1 MQESKLQKGER
12 FPNLR
17 YFIIYGMIYEIS
29 LRLYNP
35 YQVKFLERIGGDEFH
50 ISLFNSMPGLI
61 MVFTVLPVLLWLRH
75 LDAKKMTSWA
85 TLLQRVFVLSYALV
99 PFVPL
104 EIQPWVFIGI
114 TALLSIPMALYT
126 NSFQSLTGDLFTPE
140 NRAQAIGAKSKF
152 SVPVIMAIVFIT
164 GQILTRLPSNEN
176 ERIILYQIFFVVA
189 FMMTFAELG
198 ILKKLKPINVSHQ
211 KPAPVKHV
219 FREIFSNKPYL
230 IFAGCSLLFHFG
242 WQMGWPLFSI
252 YTIKT
257 LGADEGWLS
266 IINLASMT
274 TMFIGHHY
282 WHRLIDRFGNP
293 TIIAVCTVG
302 MSITPLLYIASGD
315 LYMLTVMAAFTGIF
329 TSGTI
334 TVLLSSALEVIPLE
348 NRMIY
353 MGVYTTFTNIT
364 LAIAPI
370 IGHYFLSSRSIQMA
384 LLMTTLF
391 RLIGGIAFII
401 RNRMVRISTTV

>member
-315 LYMLTVMAAFTGIF
+315 LYALTVMAAFTGIF

>member
-99 PFVPL
+99 PFGPL

-315 LYMLTVMAAFTGIF
+315 LYALTVMAAFTGIF

>member
-99 PFVPL
+99 PFGPL